1 MFLRWGAACSRAH
14 LISACKKALVR
25 GFSLA
30 LLLALCLALPQGAVL
45 AASDSVFVHGTGAPA
60 TGAPAAQANP
70 GFTAP
75 ALTPSVQTP
84 TVQTPTVQNPSAPA
98 PASPAAPQ
106 VNPLTAPGIPAPAQS
121 QLPQNPPV
129 QETAAPAAPVAAGQP
144 AQPVA
149 PSAEAPKKP
158 EAPAKDKN
166 SRGRKDKKSKKG
178 QKDEPQEKPAPV
190 EETPPARVMAPAPQK
205 TAPPTQ
211 AEEAAS
217 AYAKGDFATAE
228 SIWRKH
234 AEAGDGQA
242 MNNLGVLYDL
252 GQGVEPDMGRALH
265 WFAESAKTGHPSGM
279 SNYGRMLEQGRGIE
293 ANPAE
298 AARWFDLAARQGQP
312 EAQYNLG
319 MLYELGRGVSQ
330 DFKAAAAW
338 YSRAAAQ
345 QQTEALFRLGHFY
358 RIGQGVIKN
367 PARAVLLLYAAA
379 MNGDTNAMK
388 DLEEMARS
396 EPARPEAV
404 LFGQRLDNTDRN
416 SMRAALRQYGA
427 TVTRE
432 DNAYICDLYDAAK
445 VAPGARQMAI
455 CYGPGDPAPLGF
467 LELDYAAPD
476 NSVEAL
482 ILKMVTD
489 RFGPASAGE
498 GDDAHLWN
506 LGSVVVA
513 TRYEPTRGQLSLMYM
528 VPRVYHQTR
537 QR

>member
-1 MFLRWGAACSRAH
+1 MFLRWGAACCRAH
-14 LISACKKALVR
+14 LVSTWRTALVCCLS
-25 GFSLA
+25 GA
-30 LLLALCLALPQGAVL
+30 LALPHGLAL
-45 AASDSVFVHGTGAPA
+45 AAADSVFVHGTGAASTATPA
-60 TGAPAAQANP
+60 GQANP
-70 GFTAP
+70 GFAAP
-75 ALTPSVQTP
+75 ALAPGVQAPTVQTP
-84 TVQTPTVQNPSAPA
+84 TVQTPGVQVPTAPAAQQISPLTMPGVPAPTQTAQPKTAPAQGAAATPAPA
-98 PASPAAPQ
+98 PPSQ
-106 VNPLTAPGIPAPAQS
+106 PGQ
-121 QLPQNPPV
+121 PV
-129 QETAAPAAPVAAGQP
+129 Q
-144 AQPVA
+144 

-158 EAPAKDKN
+158 EAPAKEK
-166 SRGRKDKKSKKG
+166 SAKSRKDKKSKKG
-178 QKDEPQEKPAPV
+178 RKVEAEQQEKTAPASEAPV
-190 EETPPARVMAPAPQK
+190 PMPSAAAPQK
-205 TAPPTQ
+205 QVPPTQ
-211 AEEAAS
+211 AEEAAM
-217 AYAKGDFATAE
+217 AYAKGDYATAE

-252 GQGVEPDMGRALH
+252 GQGVEPDLGRALH

-293 ANPAE
+293 ANPEE

-319 MLYELGRGVSQ
+319 MLYELGRGVPQ
-330 DFKAAAAW
+330 DYKAAAAW

-358 RIGQGVIKN
+358 RIGQGVTKN

-388 DLEEMARS
+388 DLEDMARA
-396 EPARPEAV
+396 EPSRPDAV
-404 LFGQRLDNTDRN
+404 LFGQRLDNTDRT
-416 SMRAALRQYGA
+416 SMRAALQQYGA
-427 TVTRE
+427 TATRE
-432 DNAYICDLYDAAK
+432 DNAYICDLYDASK

-476 NSVEAL
+476 NRVEGL

-489 RFGPASAGE
+489 RFGTPSAGE
-498 GDDAHLWN
+498 GEDAHLWN

-528 VPRVYHQTR
+528 VPRVYHLTR